1 MSISSKS
8 TNKEGILADQ
18 VSIDQFLRLQTAISE
33 LEHKQKNDQEELL
46 RKMVAELEEQ
56 KLSNVN
62 KFAELE
68 QQNALQETVVKMEKY
83 QKEQQ
88 QNIVDLQKTVGAL
101 KELDY
106 GIFYYEITI
115 VEQGK
120 YFLLIGLA
128 TKQMP
133 LDDWVGYYEGT
144 YAYANWG
151 HFWGHEPLPWELQVR
166 QECKEEAQ
174 IVCKECGWAQCVPT
188 TDGKVMN
195 FDPNYE
201 CCPNVRKDYKAY
213 CCPLGYEFKCCA
225 VLPQQKYAL
234 QPTFIWKTIWEFK
247 EKCNSFCICALT
259 SDALMSGFCCDRS
272 SDCGCCKTDPTIS
285 KLPAVAR
292 EPAKDVSCTSEI
304 VTKVSDP
311 GNMICICYECPP
323 QQPATGCC
331 DKGYHVAR
339 ADKWTEMTT
348 VLHKHRARRGQ
359 KACEKEIADKYP
371 SERRPAARCEWAE
384 GWKASICCPENYRLE
399 IGSLSNEFVQD
410 VFHPPE
416 PSDDVETHVL
426 GFPYSRYSRDP
437 YFRNFMWY
445 WSIHPI
451 PELTS
456 TNGPVWRKYIWNRIN
471 TAEMVR
477 ALDESSDCKK
487 KEVYCACGALHFDQ
501 IMNGMCCDS
510 DTSCACCSK
519 DPTISK
525 LPTWVRKPRQGKACN
540 ERILREFMK
549 EEKKEPL
556 RAYCW
561 WLSIRGDGLDKVELN
576 KSICCDENQKLVAQ
590 KLHHPRKSLSPEA
603 PICLL
608 SEGSWESICCPS
620 GYRVVFLSS
629 PPKKDEY
636 IPRQGQKCKDEIL
649 HQLGIKEA
657 KREAIC
663 LLSKG
668 TKKSE
673 CCDENNRLV
682 ALKDVTSSLPQLAS
696 NPRLGQKCKDLIL
709 HELGQEQKKEA
720 FCLWSE
726 GWKDDESKCCD
737 ENYQL
742 VVMDQ
747 RYAEYKIRVAETP
760 FAAIRGFDRHHPF
773 CAARRPMIHLN
784 VCAFEWYW
792 VPYLRP

>member
-1 MSISSKS
+1 
-8 TNKEGILADQ
+8 
-18 VSIDQFLRLQTAISE
+18 
-33 LEHKQKNDQEELL
+33 
-46 RKMVAELEEQ
+46 
-56 KLSNVN
+56 
-62 KFAELE
+62 
-68 QQNALQETVVKMEKY
+68 
-83 QKEQQ
+83 
-88 QNIVDLQKTVGAL
+88 
-101 KELDY
+101 
-106 GIFYYEITI
+106 
-115 VEQGK
+115 
-120 YFLLIGLA
+120 
-128 TKQMP
+128 
-133 LDDWVGYYEGT
+133 
-144 YAYANWG
+144 
-151 HFWGHEPLPWELQVR
+151 
-166 QECKEEAQ
+166 
-174 IVCKECGWAQCVPT
+174 
-188 TDGKVMN
+188 
-195 FDPNYE
+195 
-201 CCPNVRKDYKAY
+201 
-213 CCPLGYEFKCCA
+213 
-225 VLPQQKYAL
+225 
-234 QPTFIWKTIWEFK
+234 
-247 EKCNSFCICALT
+247 
-259 SDALMSGFCCDRS
+259 
-272 SDCGCCKTDPTIS
+272 
-285 KLPAVAR
+285 
-292 EPAKDVSCTSEI
+292 
-304 VTKVSDP
+304 
-311 GNMICICYECPP
+311 
-323 QQPATGCC
+323 
-331 DKGYHVAR
+331 
-339 ADKWTEMTT
+339 MTT

-629 PPKKDEY
+629 PPK
-636 IPRQGQKCKDEIL
+636 
-649 HQLGIKEA
+649 
-657 KREAIC
+657 
-663 LLSKG
+663 
-668 TKKSE
+668 
-673 CCDENNRLV
+673 
-682 ALKDVTSSLPQLAS
+682 LAN
-696 NPRLGQKCKDLIL
+696 NPRLGQKCKDLIQ

-760 FAAIRGFDRHHPF
+760 FAVSDTR
-773 CAARRPMIHLN
+773 
-784 VCAFEWYW
+784 
-792 VPYLRP
+792 LRPAPPLLCRPSANDSSECLRFRVVLGPISEAIGRIVTKTISADAVALRVLDG